1 MGRVDPEGLQ
11 QPAARHVH
19 LPLPLSATRSGRVER
34 AHQGHLRDTRA
45 VRIQARSCHAEA
57 GGMVREPEESSTAL
71 QRIGPAVT
79 EQAPKTEGQG
89 QAHSRSQGGGISA

>member
-34 AHQGHLRDTRA
+34 AHQGYLRDTRA
-45 VRIQARSCHAEA
+45 VRIQARPCHVETR
-57 GGMVREPEESSTAL
+57 GPVREPEESSKSL
-71 QRIGPAVT
+71 Q
-79 EQAPKTEGQG
+79 
-89 QAHSRSQGGGISA
+89 